1 MPVSYANTLRHSG
14 HIFLAGRSEGTSRQ
28 KEKILD
34 GKEPFKGAD
43 MEFWSAACDMR
54 IFVATPD
61 NDGKEADM
69 NLKFPILDS
78 GEAKKVASPLL

>member
-1 MPVSYANTLRHSG
+1 M
-14 HIFLAGRSEGTSRQ
+14 
-28 KEKILD
+28 
-34 GKEPFKGAD
+34 
-43 MEFWSAACDMR
+43 
-54 IFVATPD
+54 ATPD